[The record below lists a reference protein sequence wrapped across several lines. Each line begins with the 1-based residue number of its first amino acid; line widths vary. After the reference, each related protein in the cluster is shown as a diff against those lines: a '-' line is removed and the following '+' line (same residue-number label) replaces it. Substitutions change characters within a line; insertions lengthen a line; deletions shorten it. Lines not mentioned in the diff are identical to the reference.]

1 VDSLE
6 RRLRAAE
13 TKFALAR
20 LADRLGIMERTVR
33 DALTA
38 HTEDF
43 GALAETAHETAMDQE
58 ELRIRELYRLSGDA
72 EMEEDL
78 RRLREDPP

>member
-1 VDSLE
+1 
-6 RRLRAAE
+6 
-13 TKFALAR
+13 
-20 LADRLGIMERTVR
+20 
-33 DALTA
+33 
-38 HTEDF
+38 
-43 GALAETAHETAMDQE
+43 MDQE